1 MKIGVGLDQ
10 GLQAVVGQQAL
21 VGVGDVACAQL
32 GEHGAGLGRG
42 RLDARAAEYVVS
54 TATLPALLPS
64 AFFFMA
70 AMFSATLVPFSSYAL
85 VSPVI
90 SQQVLSMR
98 R

>member
-1 MKIGVGLDQ
+1 MVP
-10 GLQAVVGQQAL
+10 VWV
-21 VGVGDVACAQL
+21 
-32 GEHGAGLGRG
+32 E
-42 RLDARAAEYVVS
+42 DAWTRVPPEYVVS